1 MMLDRLHA
9 EGGGDVGLAGTRTTD
24 KHDVVGFVHELASME
39 VAHEASLISLL
50 AKSKP
55 ARSR

>member
-9 EGGGDVGLAGTRTTD
+9 EGGGDVGLADVGAAD
-24 KHDVVGFVHELASME
+24 KHDVVSIVHELALVE
-39 VAHEASLISLL
+39 L

-55 ARSR
+55 GRSR